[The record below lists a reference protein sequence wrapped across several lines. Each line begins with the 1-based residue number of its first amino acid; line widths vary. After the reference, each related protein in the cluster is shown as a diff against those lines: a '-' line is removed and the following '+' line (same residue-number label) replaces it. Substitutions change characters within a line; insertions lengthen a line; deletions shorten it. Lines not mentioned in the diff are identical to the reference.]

1 MTDANLLLGRLIPDY
16 FPKIFGKS
24 EKEPLDVQ
32 ASRTGFEK
40 LMKEINESDSGGSIG
55 LDEVVYGSVFHLLV
69 VALAASHIK
78 ADHGICFLLM
88 CFKIHQSRKR
98 NYVQTN
104 TGANRSAGICDVG
117 TYVSFPVCL
126 IPA

>member
-40 LMKEINESDSGGSIG
+40 LMKEINESDAVEAIG
-55 LDEVVYGSVFHLLV
+55 LDEVVYGLV
-69 VALAASHIK
+69 LFSFFFVVESTARHFNSDI
-78 ADHGICFLLM
+78 DICFLLM
-88 CFKIHQSRKR
+88 CPLGSSKL
-98 NYVQTN
+98 QT
-104 TGANRSAGICDVG
+104 RRCAGR
-117 TYVSFPVCL
+117 YER
-126 IPA
+126 